1 MAMPDTTRSNG
12 EGNPDNLD
20 GSFASL
26 IGNES
31 DPPVTK
37 PAELELAED
46 DVRLPWLEG
55 EDDEDEYRGGGGGQI
70 ALLALMAVA
79 ALALIIGGLW
89 WFTRG
94 SGEGALVADGG
105 VIQAPDQPYKEKPA
119 DPGGKTFQGTGDTS
133 FAVSEGE
140 IRTARLGKDGA
151 APQPGFEGIAAD
163 DKPAARGAQTA
174 DKASPAPKAEASP
187 EPAPPSGPAV
197 QVGAYN
203 SREVAE
209 SSWSRMVSHHPIL
222 SGQRYRVLQG
232 RAEFGTVYRLQ
243 VFPGDA
249 AAARSL
255 CSNLKRAG
263 QDCTVK
269 N

>member
-1 MAMPDTTRSNG
+1 MAMPDTMRSNG
-12 EGNPDNLD
+12 ESDPDNLD

-26 IGNES
+26 IGNQS
-31 DPPVTK
+31 DPRGAK

-55 EDDEDEYRGGGGGQI
+55 EDDEDEYRGGGGGQ
-70 ALLALMAVA
+70 LAFLVLMAVA
-79 ALALIIGGLW
+79 ALALIIGGIW

-94 SGEGALVADGG
+94 GGDGELIADGG
-105 VIQAPDQPYKEKPA
+105 VIEAPDRPYKEKPA

-140 IRTARLGKDGA
+140 TRPARLGQSVE
-151 APQPGFEGIAAD
+151 APQPGFEGIAAN
-163 DKPAARGAQTA
+163 DKPSESGAQSA
-174 DKASPAPKAEASP
+174 DKASPAPKAEASS
-187 EPAPPSGPAV
+187 EPAPPTGPAV

-209 SSWSRMVSHHPIL
+209 SSWNRMVSHHPIL

-255 CSNLKRAG
+255 CTNLKRAG